1 MEQDFFVSQVAF
13 AYYKKYAPGHIFRQA
28 DRKYHGLVFVLS
40 GELTLTLESEVICAP
55 AGSILLQRQHDNYRL
70 EATGDRDTEYI
81 VISYLVQ
88 PEDVLR
94 TLLPQRCFS
103 TAYSQRYR
111 DLFLAVADL
120 NTAHTVCSQTM
131 LRANVQ
137 EILCRVIQENYHRT
151 LSLKEGYVEKAMAF
165 MENHFSSPITCDD
178 IAGAAGI
185 SASHLRLLFKKRYD
199 ISLTQK
205 LNQIRVQRAKEL
217 LSSGMFTL
225 AEVANACG
233 FQNEYYFSRVFKQH
247 TGISPGKY

>member
-1 MEQDFFVSQVAF
+1 MEQEFSVSRVAF

-81 VISYLVQ
+81 VISYLAQ
-88 PEDVLR
+88 PEDVMW

-103 TAYSQRYR
+103 TAYPQRYW
-111 DLFLAVADL
+111 DLFSAVVEL
-120 NTAHTVCSQTM
+120 NASYTVCSQTR

-137 EILCRVIQENYHRT
+137 EILCCMIQENYHRT
-151 LSLKEGYVEKAMAF
+151 LSLKEGYVEKAVAF

-217 LSSGMFTL
+217 LSSGIFTL

-233 FQNEYYFSRVFKQH
+233 FQNEYYFSRVFKQY